1 MKIEDLK
8 VGDFVE
14 GKVEEDMEKPFMGK
28 IEKVYEN
35 SALLEIVSND
45 PDDDPNVAE
54 LNHKIIVNIN
64 NMKIAK

>member
-28 IEKVYEN
+28 VEKVYEN

-64 NMKIAK
+64 NMKVAK

>member
-14 GKVEEDMEKPFMGK
+14 GKVEEDMEKSFMGK